1 MKKHYLIFFVLPLF
15 LISCFTTKISRIN
28 YDYTKMDNK
37 TKEIHQ
43 IFEVVLDSCISKNY
57 PVQISR
63 YTKID
68 TIIFNEEQKYIDI
81 YLNRFFAFSPIREK
95 DIMLFYRAVKEIYA
109 DDYHDYTFT
118 VYSNN
123 TPIQQLIPNYFR
135 NSDSYYDLNRIP
147 NKEKRK
153 TPLVRNIS
161 NTWKPENGLYYYNVA
176 LWHSHGWY
184 YEQKLKRW
192 EWQRA
197 RLFQTVE
204 DIGPIAFTIPYLIPM
219 LENAGAN
226 VFVPR
231 ERDFQTHEIIVDY
244 DTFKDSLNWY
254 REITSTYGNWEN
266 GETNG
271 FAIGNPPYD
280 TGDNPFQF
288 GTYRKIKSDSTASA
302 SINWIPIFPETGE
315 YCVTLSYSHSDSNVT
330 DAHYTVYHSGGKTE
344 FLVNQQ
350 MGGETWIYLGKFKFN
365 SGQNF
370 DFGRVELTNKSDE
383 SGKIITADAVRF
395 GGGMGVISR
404 GGSTSGRPKFV
415 EGSRYYLQFAGMP
428 DTLVYNL
435 NGDSIDYNDDYQCR
449 GEWVN
454 YLKGSPF
461 GPNKDRSQK
470 GLGIPIDLSLAF
482 HTDAGISK
490 SDTVIGTLSIY
501 STQGAETSFVF
512 PDGVSRLANRDF
524 ADILQSQIVR
534 DLKIK
539 WDPVWNRRGL
549 WDRMYSEA
557 WRPNV
562 PSALLELFSHQNL
575 LDVKFYHDPQYRF
588 DVSRAIYKAMLKFI
602 SIQNNEEYIIQP
614 LPVNHFQIELSG
626 KNQITLSW
634 QPQLDSL
641 ESTAKPEKYIVYSS
655 INDNGFDNGVLVNDN
670 KYVFDN
676 IEPRQIY
683 NFKVTAVNDG
693 GESFPS
699 EILSIGLDPD
709 NPIPVLVINGF
720 DRVSGPAVIETEKF
734 AGFVNFIDA
743 GVPDKYSLEYTGE
756 QFNFTPP
763 SKWTDDDSP
772 GFGSSYG
779 EFETTVMPGN
789 TFNYPYIH
797 GKSIMNAGFSFVS
810 CSDES
815 IIDDKI
821 DLNNYKIIDLIL
833 GEEKTTDY
841 PKPRKSKRFEVFPEN
856 MKLRLTDYLNNGGN
870 LFVSGSYIASDL
882 YTQDV
887 DSANINFALNT
898 LKIRLR
904 TNYAAKMGNVSIVDT
919 SFVKGLYGFTFNT
932 KYDTIIYTAEA
943 PDGIEPS
950 DSLSKTFLRYSENN
964 ISAGVFYDGNYKLI
978 ATGFPFETI
987 LYKDNRNKF
996 MKNILEFFNK

>member
-1 MKKHYLIFFVLPLF
+1 MKKIIFLF
-15 LISCFTTKISRIN
+15 IIPFIIISCIPPNFPGHH
-28 YDYTKMDNK
+28 YDYSKMDSR

-43 IFEVVLDSCISKNY
+43 IAEVILDSCIYHDY
-57 PVQISR
+57 PISISR

-68 TIIFNEEQKYIDI
+68 TIIFDEQQKYIDI

-95 DIMLFYRAVKEIYA
+95 DIMLFYKAVHEVYE
-109 DDYHDYTFT
+109 DEFEDYVITA
-118 VYSNN
+118 YSNK
-123 TPIQQLIPNYFR
+123 TPIQQLIPNYYR
-135 NSDSYYDLNRIP
+135 TSKSYYDYNRIP
-147 NKEKRK
+147 KKEIQKL
-153 TPLVRNIS
+153 PIVRNIS
-161 NTWKPENGLYYYNVA
+161 KPWQPQQGLYNSNIA

-184 YEQKLKRW
+184 YEHKLKRW

-231 ERDFQTHEIIVDY
+231 ERDFQTNEIIVDN
-244 DTFKDSLNWY
+244 DTYKDSLNWY
-254 REITSTYGNWEN
+254 RETATKSNNWAN
-266 GETNG
+266 GDKAG
-271 FAIGNPPYD
+271 FATGNPPYD

-288 GTYRKIKSDSTASA
+288 GTFRKIKADSIPSA
-302 SINWIPIFPETGE
+302 SINWIPLIPETGE
-315 YCVTLSYSHSDSNVT
+315 YCVTISYSHSDSSVT
-330 DAHYTVYHSGGKTE
+330 DAHYSVYHSGGKTE

-350 MGGETWIYLGKFKFN
+350 MGGHTWVYLGKFKFN
-365 SGQNF
+365 AGQNF
-370 DFGRVELTNKSDE
+370 DFGRVELTNTSE
-383 SGKIITADAVRF
+383 EIGKIITADAVRL
-395 GGGMGVISR
+395 GGGMGVITR

-415 EGSRYYLQFAGMP
+415 EASRYYLQFAGMP
-428 DTLVYNL
+428 DTLVYNM
-435 NGDSIDYNDDYQCR
+435 NGDINDYKDDYECR

-454 YLKGSPF
+454 YLRGAPF
-461 GPNKDRSQK
+461 GPYRDHENA
-470 GLGIPIDLSLAF
+470 GLGIPVDLSLAF

-490 SDTVIGTLSIY
+490 TDTVIGTLSIY
-501 STQGAETSFVF
+501 STQRPDTTFLF
-512 PDGVSRLANRDF
+512 PDGVSRIANRDF
-524 ADILQSQIVR
+524 ADIMQSQIVR

-539 WDPVWNRRGL
+539 WDPAWNRRGL

-575 LDVKFYHDPQYRF
+575 LDVKFYHDPEYRF
-588 DVSRAIYKAMLKFI
+588 DVSRSIYKSMLKFI
-602 SIQNNEEYIIQP
+602 SIQNNQEFIIQP
-614 LPVNHFQIELSG
+614 LPVNHFQIEISG
-626 KNQITLSW
+626 ENQITLSW

-641 ESTAKPEKYIVYSS
+641 ESTAIPEKYIIYSS
-655 INDNGFDNGVLVNDN
+655 INDNGFDNGVLVNGN
-670 KYVFDN
+670 KYLIDN
-676 IEPRQIY
+676 IEPNEIY
-683 NFKVTAVNDG
+683 NFKVTAVNEG

-699 EILSIGLDPD
+699 EILSIGL
-709 NPIPVLVINGF
+709 NPVNPSPILVINGF
-720 DRVSGPAVIETEKF
+720 DRVSGPALIETDKF
-734 AGFVNFIDA
+734 AGFANFIDA
-743 GVPDKYSLEYTGE
+743 GVPDKYSLDYTGE

-779 EFETTVMPGN
+779 EFETTVIPGN

-821 DLNNYKIIDLIL
+821 DFKSYKIIDIIL
-833 GEEKTTDY
+833 GEEKSTDY
-841 PKPRKSKRFEVFPEN
+841 PKTKKSKRFEVFPRTLQYKIN
-856 MKLRLTDYLNNGGN
+856 DFLNNGGN
-870 LFVSGSYIASDL
+870 LFISGSYVASDL

-904 TNYAAKMGNVSIVDT
+904 TNHAAKLGEVTIVDT
-919 SFVKGLYGFTFNT
+919 NFDKSLYGFAFNT
-932 KYDTIIYTAEA
+932 NYDTTIYAAEA

-950 DSLSKTFLRYSENN
+950 DSLGRTFLRYSENN
-964 ISAGVFYDGNYKLI
+964 ISAGVIYNGNYQLI
-978 ATGFPFETI
+978 ATGFPFGTI
-987 LYKDNRNKF
+987 IDENYRNKF
-996 MKNILEFFNK
+996 MKNILEYLKK